1 MSIDNN
7 NSSTSAQHIVCHYRS
22 KYEKWY
28 WTIIYNLENRKA
40 IPSRYEKHH
49 PVPAELHPKGWR
61 GSEVNWTV
69 KVTPREHFILHLLLV
84 KTGEFNSY
92 ALKRFVGNF
101 NHPESR
107 NEFTTNLAEFWKG
120 YMDRKFIPHNKGKK
134 NLPYVTDEYRRRVGN
149 GGRGRLN
156 NPKLRCKPWL
166 NFKATE
172 ASIELWRMADQLHE
186 RYQTIN
192 KKKGT
197 NGSYRLAQAM
207 GIKMCETI
215 KNMVLAFNGQS
226 PSLCP
231 NGKPW
236 VPEEDPDWIE
246 FSTQCDDIV

>member
-28 WTIIYNLENRKA
+28 WTIIYNLENRKTT
-40 IPSRYEKHH
+40 PSRFEKHH
-49 PVPAELHPKGWR
+49 PVPRELHPKGWK

-69 KVTPREHFILHLLLV
+69 KVTHREHFILHLLLV
-84 KTGEFNSY
+84 KTGEFNAH

-101 NHPESR
+101 INSEAR
-107 NEFTTNLAEFWKG
+107 NEFVTNLTEFWRE
-120 YMDRKFIPHNKGKK
+120 YMRNKFVPHNKGKK

-149 GGRGRLN
+149 SGRGKLL

-166 NFKATE
+166 NNKSSQKTL
-172 ASIELWRMADQLHE
+172 ELWKMADQM
-186 RYQTIN
+186 YQLYPLIP

-197 NGSYRLAQAM
+197 NGCYRLAQAM
-207 GIKMCETI
+207 DLPVTETI
-215 KNMVLAFNGQS
+215 RNIVLAFNGKL

-231 NGKPW
+231 DGKPW
-236 VPEEDPDWIE
+236 IPKEDPDWTE
-246 FSTQCDDIV
+246 FSKTM